1 MKHAFQLLI
10 PCLTLCLLLAACGGE
25 DQSSGDVS
33 QQQTTQSQTETSTD
47 TSDSAASGK
56 GVLASF
62 STQTLAGE
70 TVDNTMLS
78 GYPVTMVNVWATF
91 CSPCIDEMP
100 DLGTLAAEYADK
112 GVQIVGLVSDVLN
125 SDATINQEQVD
136 LAKEIVSS
144 TGANYPHLLPSAEL
158 IQSVLMNTQVVPT
171 TFFVD
176 EAGNQIG
183 ETITGSKSIDQWR
196 SVLDAMLAEHAG

>member
-10 PCLTLCLLLAACGGE
+10 PCLALCLLLAACGGE
-25 DQSSGDVS
+25 SQSSGEVS
-33 QQQTTQSQTETSTD
+33 QQQTTQSQTETGTD
-47 TSDSAASGK
+47 TSTAADSGA
-56 GVLASF
+56 GVLSSF

-91 CSPCIDEMP
+91 CSPCIQEMP

-112 GVQIVGLVSDVLN
+112 GVQIVGLVSDVLS
-125 SDATINQEQVD
+125 SDATIDQEQVD
-136 LAKEIVSS
+136 LAKEIVAS
-144 TGANYPHLLPSAEL
+144 TGASYPHLLPSAEL
-158 IQSVLMNTQVVPT
+158 IQSVLLSTQVVPT

-176 EAGNQIG
+176 ETGNQIG
-183 ETITGSKSIDQWR
+183 ETITGARSMDQWR
-196 SVLDAMLAEHAG
+196 SILDAMLAEHGG

>member
-1 MKHAFQLLI
+1 MKPAVQLLI
-10 PCLTLCLLLAACGGE
+10 PCLTLCLLLTACGGE

-125 SDATINQEQVD
+125 SDATIDQEQVD

-196 SVLDAMLAEHAG
+196 SILDAMLAESAG

>member
-1 MKHAFQLLI
+1 MNQSFKLLI
-10 PCLTLCLLLAACGGE
+10 PCLALCLLLAACGGE
-25 DQSSGDVS
+25 DQSSGDVT
-33 QQQTTQSQTETSTD
+33 QQQTTQSQTETGTD
-47 TSDSAASGK
+47 TSTAASDST
-56 GVLASF
+56 GVLSSF

-91 CSPCIDEMP
+91 CGPCLDEMP

-125 SDATINQEQVD
+125 ADATIDQEQVD

-176 EAGNQIG
+176 ETGKQIG
-183 ETITGSKSIDQWR
+183 DTITGAKSIDQWR
-196 SVLDAMLAEHAG
+196 SILDAMLAEHAG

>member
-25 DQSSGDVS
+25 VQSSGDVS

-125 SDATINQEQVD
+125 SDATIDQEQVD

>member
-1 MKHAFQLLI
+1 MNPSFKLLI
-10 PCLTLCLLLAACGGE
+10 PCLALCLLLAACGGE
-25 DQSSGDVS
+25 DQSSGDVT
-33 QQQTTQSQTETSTD
+33 QQQTTQSQTETGTD
-47 TSDSAASGK
+47 TSSAASDST
-56 GVLASF
+56 GVLSSF

-91 CSPCIDEMP
+91 CGPCLDEMP

-125 SDATINQEQVD
+125 SDATIDQEQVD

-176 EAGNQIG
+176 ETGKQIG
-183 ETITGSKSIDQWR
+183 DTITGSRSIDQWR
-196 SVLDAMLAEHAG
+196 SILDAMLAEHAG